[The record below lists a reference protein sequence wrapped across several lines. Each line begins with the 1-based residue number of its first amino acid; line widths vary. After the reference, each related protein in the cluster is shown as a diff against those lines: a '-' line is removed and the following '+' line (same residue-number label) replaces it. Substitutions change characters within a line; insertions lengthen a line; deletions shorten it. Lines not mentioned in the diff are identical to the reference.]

1 MGSLSALF
9 SLSRAALTADQA
21 ALNATSNNVA
31 NQNTV
36 GYTRQVVSFT
46 GTDTVTLRSTGP
58 STSTPQAITSS
69 SRDRI
74 LEQRLQQQT
83 QLASATSA
91 RSAALSQIEDIFSL
105 NGSSSNAGST
115 QIGTDLDSLFSSLS
129 ALQANSTD
137 PATQQGV
144 LSAASALASDF
155 NASAT
160 QLAQIKA
167 GLSASIASTIPQI
180 NALTAS
186 IASLNGQISSQ
197 LDSGNSGGDAGTL
210 EDQRQLAITQLSG
223 LIGLDQITTENNGIT
238 LTTQGGTVLVQGQH
252 AYQLQSGNNPNG
264 ASVLDSSGVDVTAG
278 ITGGSLGGQL
288 AAQNNDVPSIAR
300 QLDSLAN
307 QIATT
312 VNTQNA
318 AGFTTTGAAGGA
330 IFSVPSGVAGSAASI
345 AVPASAKIAP
355 VAAGEGSSGN
365 GNATALAALVIAVGS
380 SGLTLTGTL
389 SALVGSVGTTSAALK
404 SETTTQQATLTQLTT
419 QRDALSGVSLDEEAA
434 NLTQYQKSYE
444 AAAKLLTVLDSLFA
458 AAINIGVQTAV
469 S

>member
-21 ALNATSNNVA
+21 ALNATASNVA

-36 GYTRQVVSFT
+36 GYTRKVVSFS
-46 GTDTVTLRSTGP
+46 GTDTVTLRSTSP

-69 SRDRI
+69 SRDRV

-83 QLASATSA
+83 QLASSTGA
-91 RSAALSQIEDIFSL
+91 RSTALSQIEEIFSL
-105 NGSSSNAGST
+105 NGANAGAT

-129 ALQANSTD
+129 ALQANSAD

-144 LSAASALASDF
+144 LSAAATLASDF
-155 NASAT
+155 NASAA

-167 GLSASIASTIPQI
+167 GLSASIAGTLPQI
-180 NALTAS
+180 NALTAG
-186 IASLNGQISSQ
+186 IASLNGQISA
-197 LDSGNSGGDAGTL
+197 LAPDGDAGAL
-210 EDQRQLAITQLSG
+210 EDQRQLAITQLSA
-223 LIGLDQITTENNGIT
+223 LVGLDQITTENNGIT
-238 LTTQGGTVLVQGQH
+238 LTTQGGTVLVEGQNT
-252 AYQLQSGNNPNG
+252 YKLQSGSNATG
-264 ASVLDSSGVDVTAG
+264 AGVLDSSGKDVTAG

-288 AAQNNDVPSIAR
+288 AAQNSDLPVITH
-300 QLDSLAN
+300 QLDNLAN
-307 QIATT
+307 QIATA
-312 VNTQNA
+312 VNAQNS
-318 AGFTTTGAAGGA
+318 AGLTGTGAVGGA
-330 IFSVPSGVAGSAASI
+330 IFNVPAGVPGSAAGI
-345 AVPASAKIAP
+345 TLALNAKIAP
-355 VAAGEGSSGN
+355 RALGEGPSGN
-365 GNATALAALVIAVGS
+365 GNATALASLVTAVGV

-404 SETTTQQATLTQLTT
+404 SETTTQQSTLTQLTA
-419 QRDALSGVSLDEEAA
+419 QRDSLSGVSLDEEAA
-434 NLTQYQKSYE
+434 NLSQYQKSYE